1 MKKKKTTGPSFLAV
15 DFFCGAGGTTRGLID
30 AGGYVLAGIDSEA
43 GCAKTYEANNK
54 NKFGLQQNPKFLQ
67 LDLFRRTRSYSRG
80 QQHLALR
87 EIRKLVRAAKTNFP
101 RTPLLFSICA
111 PCQPFTRLSK
121 KGVTKERYQKLVH
134 DRSLLL
140 QCIGF
145 IKEFRPKLVFCENVA
160 AITSS
165 KYGEVWS
172 RFEARLRK
180 LSYRTGADVVDASQ
194 YGIPQRRKRSI
205 MIGIRQR
212 RLPKTSK
219 SKIKRI
225 ALTIPAKSKYARSI
239 TVKQAIGD
247 LPPIKAGE
255 RHKHIANHASQG
267 LSADNVK
274 RLSSA
279 MPGATNRYLHNTP
292 YGDLSL
298 KCHKRVNKKLKVRC
312 FNDVYTR
319 MHPDKLAPTITTR
332 CLSVSN
338 GRFGHFDRKQVR
350 GISMREAALLQ
361 SFPRGY
367 VFYPKD
373 QLGNAARMIGNAVP
387 PKLARF
393 FARYLLSIAT

>member
-1 MKKKKTTGPSFLAV
+1 MKKKKANKPSFLAV

-30 AGGYVLAGIDSEA
+30 AGGYVLAGIDNEGA
-43 GCAKTYEANNK
+43 CAKTYEANNK
-54 NKFGLQQNPKFLQ
+54 NRYGRKKNPKFLQ
-67 LDLFRRTRSYSRG
+67 LDLFRRSRLYPGG
-80 QQHLALR
+80 QQHLVLE
-87 EIRKLVRAAKTNFP
+87 EIRKLVRTARASFP
-101 RTPLLFSICA
+101 KTPLLFSICA

-121 KGVTKERYQKLVH
+121 KGVTKERYQKLVR

-140 QCIGF
+140 QCIAL
-145 IKEFRPKLVFCENVA
+145 IRHFRPKLIFCENVA

-165 KYGEVWS
+165 KYGEVWN
-172 RFEARLRK
+172 RFETDLSK
-180 LSYRTGADVVDASQ
+180 LSYATGADVVDASA

-205 MIGIRQR
+205 MIAVRQR
-212 RLPKTSK
+212 RSGKAPSNAKK
-219 SKIKRI
+219 PVR
-225 ALTIPAKSKYARSI
+225 LTIPIENKYAKKM
-239 TVKQAIGD
+239 TVKQAIGG

-255 RHKHIANHASQG
+255 KHKRIANHAARG
-267 LSADNVK
+267 LSSANVK

-279 MPGATNRYLHNTP
+279 KPGETNGYLRHTP

-350 GISMREAALLQ
+350 GITMREAALLQ
-361 SFPRGY
+361 SFPMGY

-373 QLGNAARMIGNAVP
+373 QLANAARMIGNAVP

-393 FARYLLSIAT
+393 FARYLVSITT